1 MKAKLL
7 AVVSAAAFLSACANM
22 NIPGVRDMADEGSAF
37 DAALH
42 QNYADLAQAEYD
54 EADWND
60 ARYFTNRSKT
70 AAMGQDTGPQ
80 MISER
85 SLPEGSVAEVEVARN
100 DLMAAFDAGGRE
112 KAASAAARAQS
123 SFDCWLQE
131 LEENI
136 QQEDIDNCRSAFYQ
150 SLAIVQAELEPAPA
164 SAPMAAAMP
173 MPVPMNVYFGFDKAE
188 IDSKAMSVI
197 DGIVEAYGKYSPASI
212 SLVAY
217 ADRAGDAMYNDI
229 LAKSRVDEVVKALRA
244 GGVPASKLA
253 ISISGESNVPVATA
267 DGVAEQANRVVVVT
281 FKDGM

>member
-54 EADWND
+54 EADWTD
-60 ARYFTNRSKT
+60 ARYFTSRSKM
-70 AAMGQDTGPQ
+70 AAMSQDTGPQ

-85 SLPEGSVAEVEVARN
+85 TLPEGTTSEVEIARS
-100 DLMAAFDAGGRE
+100 DLMAALDAGGRD

-150 SLAIVQAELEPAPA
+150 ALAIVQAELETNEMPKAM
-164 SAPMAAAMP
+164 PMA
-173 MPVPMNVYFGFDKAE
+173 MPVPMNVYFGFDSAAV
-188 IDSKAMSVI
+188 DGKAMSVV
-197 DGIVEAYGKYSPASI
+197 DGIVEAYGKYEPAMI

-229 LAKSRVDEVVKALRA
+229 LAKSRVDAVVKALRD
-244 GGVPASKLA
+244 GGVPASRLA
-253 ISISGESNVPVATA
+253 ISISGEANVPVATD
-267 DGVAEQANRVVVVT
+267 DGVAEQGNRVVTVT
-281 FKDGM
+281 FEDGM

>member
-54 EADWND
+54 EADWTD
-60 ARYFTNRSKT
+60 ARYFTSRSKM
-70 AAMGQDTGPQ
+70 AAMSQDTGPQ

-85 SLPEGSVAEVEVARN
+85 SLPEGTTSEVEIARS
-100 DLMAAFDAGGRE
+100 DLMAAFDAGGRG

-150 SLAIVQAELEPAPA
+150 ALAIVQAELETNEMPKAM
-164 SAPMAAAMP
+164 PMA
-173 MPVPMNVYFGFDKAE
+173 MPVPMNVYFGFDSAAV
-188 IDSKAMSVI
+188 DGKAMSVV
-197 DGIVEAYGKYSPASI
+197 DGIVEAYGKYEPAMI

-229 LAKSRVDEVVKALRA
+229 LAKSRVDAVVKALRD
-244 GGVPASKLA
+244 GGVPASRLA
-253 ISISGESNVPVATA
+253 ISISGEANVPVATD
-267 DGVAEQANRVVVVT
+267 DGVAEQGNRVVTVT
-281 FKDGM
+281 FEDGM

>member
-54 EADWND
+54 EADWAD
-60 ARYFTNRSKT
+60 ARYFTGRSKM
-70 AAMGQDTGPQ
+70 AAAGQDSGPQ
-80 MISER
+80 MIAER
-85 SLPEGSVAEVEVARN
+85 TLPEGSMGEIEVARA
-100 DLMAAFDAGGRE
+100 DLLAALDGGGRD
-112 KAASAAARAQS
+112 KAASPAARAQT
-123 SFDCWLQE
+123 SFDCWMQE

-150 SLAIVQAELEPAPA
+150 ALAIVQAEIDTGPVAKA
-164 SAPMAAAMP
+164 MPMA
-173 MPVPMNVYFGFDKAE
+173 MPVPMNVYFGFDKSE
-188 IDSKAMSVI
+188 IDSKGMSVV
-197 DGIVEAYGKYSPASI
+197 DGIAEAYAKYNPAMI

-229 LAKSRVDEVVKALRA
+229 LAKSRVDAVVSALRA
-244 GGVPASKLA
+244 AGVPASKLA
-253 ISISGESNVPVATA
+253 ISISGEANVPVSTA
-267 DGVAEQANRVVVVT
+267 DGVAEQGNRVVTVT
-281 FKDGM
+281 FEDGM

>member
-54 EADWND
+54 EADWTD
-60 ARYFTNRSKT
+60 ARYFTSRSKM
-70 AAMGQDTGPQ
+70 AAMSQDTGPQ

-85 SLPEGSVAEVEVARN
+85 TLPEGTTSEVEIARS
-100 DLMAAFDAGGRE
+100 DLMAAFDAGGRD

-150 SLAIVQAELEPAPA
+150 ALAIVQAELETNEMPKAM
-164 SAPMAAAMP
+164 PMA
-173 MPVPMNVYFGFDKAE
+173 MPVPMNVYFGFDSAAV
-188 IDSKAMSVI
+188 DGKAMSVV
-197 DGIVEAYGKYSPASI
+197 DGIVEAYGKYEPAMI

-229 LAKSRVDEVVKALRA
+229 LAKSRVDAVVKALRD
-244 GGVPASKLA
+244 GGVPASRLA
-253 ISISGESNVPVATA
+253 ISISGEANVPVATD
-267 DGVAEQANRVVVVT
+267 DGVAEQGNRVVTVT
-281 FKDGM
+281 FEDGM